1 MIAGENGIF
10 GKANESKF
18 KTMMSSYRE
27 EVNLYTSWKVMET
40 MNADTS
46 KINSGEPL
54 KIAVQQ
60 AIATDIS
67 EEDVNIAITDIIKD
81 IKKKQKNMQLYI
93 KEKYAMYQTMI

>member
-10 GKANESKF
+10 GKANESKL

-54 KIAVQQ
+54 KTAVQQ

-67 EEDVNIAITDIIKD
+67 EEDVTTNIDRCNKRY
-81 IKKKQKNMQLYI
+81 KKRSKKI
-93 KEKYAMYQTMI
+93 CSCI